1 MNDLKYFSKKFNVE
15 GLTNYFMGIYLF
27 VTVLT
32 IYTSLNRDF
41 RIVKDL
47 EFLIVPILLV
57 AYLLK
62 TKKFN
67 SIFIISLVFVW
78 LSQLFLTSSSFAFI
92 GLFFLLMYKVLI
104 LSYVKIPV
112 YIQTRISSIPYV
124 GVYLVLAYLSYN
136 GIENAVFQFLTQGL
150 FIIIFGGATLSNYI
164 IKPNKSNAYLFISA
178 TLIIG
183 SQFLEVLKTVYVS
196 INLIQTVAFLL
207 FAVGQFG
214 LFQYINILERK
225 TSNTNDRVLINT
237 VAINSNAESKE
248 RFVKVINLDQKPLN
262 LRQEQKQEK
271 EQDLEDFFSI

>member
-78 LSQLFLTSSSFAFI
+78 LSQLFLTSSSLAFI

-112 YIQTRISSIPYV
+112 YVETRISSIPYV

-196 INLIQTVAFLL
+196 INLIQTAAFLL

>member
-1 MNDLKYFSKKFNVE
+1 
-15 GLTNYFMGIYLF
+15 
-27 VTVLT
+27 
-32 IYTSLNRDF
+32 
-41 RIVKDL
+41 
-47 EFLIVPILLV
+47 
-57 AYLLK
+57 
-62 TKKFN
+62 
-67 SIFIISLVFVW
+67 
-78 LSQLFLTSSSFAFI
+78 
-92 GLFFLLMYKVLI
+92 MYKVLI

-112 YIQTRISSIPYV
+112 YVETRISSIPFV

-136 GIENAVFQFLTQGL
+136 GIENCFFQFLTQGL

-178 TLIIG
+178 ILIIG
-183 SQFLEVLKTVYVS
+183 SQFLEGLKTVYVS
-196 INLIQTVAFLL
+196 INLIQTAAFLL

-225 TSNTNDRVLINT
+225 TSKSYDRVLINT
-237 VAINSNAESKE
+237 VAINSNTESKE